1 MTDPTDLL
9 RTHYLGAYRVVP
21 LAGDR
26 DMTTLYWNVE
36 ADLRDPEEGRKI
48 AFSASLQ
55 FALADRAFSDP
66 WEREIPD
73 SVMARLESLARRLE
87 KAGLF

>member
-21 LAGDR
+21 EVGDR
-26 DMTTLYWNVE
+26 DVALYWNVE

-48 AFSASLQ
+48 AYSASLQ
-55 FALADRAFSDP
+55 FALADRAFNDP